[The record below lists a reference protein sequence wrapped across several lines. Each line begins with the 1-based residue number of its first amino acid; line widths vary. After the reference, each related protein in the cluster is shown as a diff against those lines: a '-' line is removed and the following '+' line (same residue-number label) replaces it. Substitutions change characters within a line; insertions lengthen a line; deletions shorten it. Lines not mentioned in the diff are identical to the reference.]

1 MLDVKKKIIIVIICI
16 SRVVCGVVCLLL
28 FSFSP
33 RGFLFVS
40 CCPYHLF
47 SIVLVGWNPTA
58 AGRQHRVTQL
68 LELLLFFT
76 LFHPPC
82 ALSCHSPTDR
92 PCGGGDGGILT
103 CARAFHFHST
113 WFHIKL
119 RRFQRKRESF
129 SLSQLL

>member
-16 SRVVCGVVCLLL
+16 SRVVCGVVCLLLL

-76 LFHPPC
+76 LFHPQLV
-82 ALSCHSPTDR
+82 LSAVIQPPTDR
-92 PCGGGDGGILT
+92 VLVVVMV
-103 CARAFHFHST
+103 AF
-113 WFHIKL
+113 
-119 RRFQRKRESF
+119 
-129 SLSQLL
+129 